1 MLLIPAALSP
11 VLMDTTR
18 QAMVYNLSRVQNA
31 VAEGLVPWFTS
42 QMPAS
47 YFRQTSAQD
56 QMRHMRSLS
65 AQFDP
70 QTNAFIMS
78 GTGRISLQSRTED
91 GHLEVQMQ

>member
-1 MLLIPAALSP
+1 
-11 VLMDTTR
+11 MDTTR

-47 YFRQTSAQD
+47 YFRQISVPD

-70 QTNAFIMS
+70 NTNEFIMS
-78 GTGRISLQSRTED
+78 GTGRISLQLRTED
-91 GHLEVQMQ
+91 GHLEVCACA